1 MPTPVVFEA
10 SSQDGF
16 DASSEGAN
24 ASGSFSSDRG
34 AQRNSLQP
42 RGKTVRE
49 LTIGR
54 KLRELRE
61 ERNLTQQEMA
71 GKAGV
76 PRTYI
81 SRIENARLLPGP
93 VMLYRIADALSVE
106 ILDLLPSGN
115 NGAGQGEMGDEPFW
129 APFVGYFAQLRPD
142 DMAYVLAHAKSLAE
156 GSEHESDGIAY
167 PGFVQAV
174 AAR

>member
-1 MPTPVVFEA
+1 MNGSSPFAA
-10 SSQDGF
+10 S
-16 DASSEGAN
+16 
-24 ASGSFSSDRG
+24 RG
-34 AQRNSLQP
+34 LDHPGLQP
-42 RGKTVRE
+42 RGKTARE

-61 ERNLTQQEMA
+61 ERHLTQQEMA

-93 VMLYRIADALSVE
+93 VMLARIAEALAVG
-106 ILDLLPSGN
+106 ILDLLPQN
-115 NGAGQGEMGDEPFW
+115 KPIGAAPEFADDTYW
-129 APFVGYFAQLRPD
+129 ASFVSYFSQLRPG
-142 DMAYVLAHAKSLAE
+142 DMSYVVSHVREMVEEDRTPALMPAY
-156 GSEHESDGIAY
+156 
-167 PGFVQAV
+167 